1 MTRQADIRIGVSGWT
16 YTPWRGNF
24 YPVGLPQK
32 RELAFAAAAFNAL
45 EINGTFYGMQRPS
58 SFLAWAAAV
67 PADFLFAVKGPR
79 FITHMKRLRDC
90 DGPLANFYAS
100 GLPALGRT
108 LGPVLW
114 QLPPTLRFDPAQLE
128 SFFRLLPR
136 TPAETVTLA
145 RRHDHRLRAPAW
157 LEAEALPP
165 LRHAL
170 EIRHDS
176 FRDPAFIELLRRFD
190 IALVIADT
198 VDWPCLMDLTADFV
212 YCRLHGSEE
221 LYNSAYTDAQIE
233 SWAARIEAWSS
244 GGSMT
249 DGHFV
254 TAATRDR
261 VPRDVFLF
269 FDNTD
274 KLHAPEDARR
284 LMRRL
289 GIEREGA
296 A

>member
-1 MTRQADIRIGVSGWT
+1 MARQADIRIGVSGWT

-24 YPVGLPQK
+24 YPAKLPQK
-32 RELAFAAAAFNAL
+32 RELAYAAAAFNAL
-45 EINGTFYGMQRPS
+45 EINGTFYGMQTPS
-58 SFLAWAAAV
+58 SFLSWAAQA

-79 FITHMKRLRDC
+79 FITHMKRLREC
-90 DGPLANFYAS
+90 EAPLANFYAS
-100 GLPALGRT
+100 GLAALGRT

-114 QLPPTLRFDPAQLE
+114 QLPPNFRFDAVQLE
-128 SFFRLLPR
+128 TFFRLLPR
-136 TPAETVTLA
+136 TPAEAVALA

-157 LEAEALPP
+157 LEADGLPP

-176 FRDPAFIELLRRFD
+176 FRDPAFIDLLRRFD

-221 LYNSAYTDAQIE
+221 LYNSAYTDRQIE
-233 SWAARIEAWSS
+233 SWAGRIEAWST
-244 GGSMT
+244 GRTMT

-254 TAATRDR
+254 TGPVRDR
-261 VPRDVFLF
+261 KPRDVFLF